1 MFSFSY
7 FCTAYSGARSRA
19 RRGIERRVKERG
31 RERGQRKGLT
41 RGVKEKGQRDVVVT
55 RGNENGHGKR
65 VEKVG
70 LKRWWAMNGWGME
83 SGQRVGQQERDYEM
97 RGNARE
103 YCKTFYA

>member
-1 MFSFSY
+1 M
-7 FCTAYSGARSRA
+7 G
-19 RRGIERRVKERG
+19 RGVGQGE
-31 RERGQRKGLT
+31 GQREGLT
-41 RGVKEKGQRDVVVT
+41 RGAERGVKEKGLTKRVKEKGQRDVVVT

-83 SGQRVGQQERDYEM
+83 SGQRVGQRERDYEM